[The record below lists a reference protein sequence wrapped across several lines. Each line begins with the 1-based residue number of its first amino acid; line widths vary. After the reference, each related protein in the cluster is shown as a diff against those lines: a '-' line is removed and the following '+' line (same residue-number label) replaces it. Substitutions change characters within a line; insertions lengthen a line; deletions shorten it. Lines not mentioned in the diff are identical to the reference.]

1 MSQGMN
7 DLLVGL
13 SASLSAEEIALS
25 SLEAIICGE
34 IITQRIERGMTQKQF
49 AEFMEVSQSM
59 VSKWEQGEC
68 NFTLQSLV
76 KIASKLGL
84 SLQSPIVP
92 RPPAHAQMHETT
104 VNFPG
109 KWHTRATTPPV
120 YQSKELKEM

>member
-1 MSQGMN
+1 MSQGTN

-13 SASLSAEEIALS
+13 SASLSAEDTALS

-59 VSKWEQGEC
+59 VSKWEKGEC

-92 RPPAHAQMHETT
+92 HTPAHVRSQAQT
-104 VNFPG
+104 VSFPG
-109 KWHTRATTPPV
+109 KWYTRTTTPV
-120 YQSKELKEM
+120 YQSTDLKEM